1 MAYLSNFSQFIRHKL
16 KNYFFTGLLLV
27 VPVALTFLVVRWL
40 VNLMDS
46 MLISVLP
53 GTLHPDLLFGISIPG
68 VGLVATLLLILAI
81 GMLAANIFGRQHADC
96 QDQQQRCHQADPGD

>member
-1 MAYLSNFSQFIRHKL
+1 MGYLSRLSQFIRHKL
-16 KNYFFTGLLLV
+16 KNYFFAGLLLV

-46 MLISVLP
+46 MLTSLLP

-68 VGLVATLLLILAI
+68 VGLVATLLLILVPVSTSLLVRGAP
-81 GMLAANIFGRQHADC
+81 MGRT
-96 QDQQQRCHQADPGD
+96 PTL